1 MRNILLTIAYDGTDF
16 YGWQIQ
22 PDCPTVQGEIEKA
35 LRRVTGQE
43 ISISGTGRTD
53 RGVHALGQCATF
65 SIGDGI
71 PTGRIAYALNNSL
84 PGGIRIVSAE
94 EKPEGFHARFDAK
107 GKTYRYRLLLT
118 GSRSAESTGEGL
130 TGGQTAS
137 QPILY
142 LRDHVYQV
150 RGPLDIGEM
159 RKAAAAM
166 EGTHDFACFQAA
178 GGEERE
184 TTVRTVYKV
193 DITERLLDHGFFPEE
208 EGAHVLDIDVTGDG
222 FLYNMVRIMAGT
234 LVDVGTGRISA
245 AEVPAIIES
254 GDREKAGHT
263 APPQG
268 LYLMRVYF
276 EEETDHGEK

>member
-1 MRNILLTIAYDGTDF
+1 MRTILLTIAYDGTDY

-22 PDCPTVQGEIEKA
+22 PDRPTVQGEIEKA

-43 ISISGTGRTD
+43 IPINGTGRTD
-53 RGVHALGQCATF
+53 RGVHAMGQCATF
-65 SIGDGI
+65 RIGDGI
-71 PTGRIAYALNNSL
+71 PTDRIAYALNNSL
-84 PGGIRIVSAE
+84 PGGIRILRAE

-107 GKTYRYRLLLT
+107 GKTYRYRLLLDAA
-118 GSRSAESTGEGL
+118 GKDSEAAPL
-130 TGGQTAS
+130 
-137 QPILY
+137 LY

-150 RGPLDIGEM
+150 KQPLDVAAM

-184 TTVRTVYKV
+184 TTVRTVYRV
-193 DITERLLDHGFFPEE
+193 ELTERFLSEGFFPEE
-208 EGAHVLDIDVTGDG
+208 KGAHVLDIDVTGDG

-234 LVDVGTGRISA
+234 LVDVGSGRIDA
-245 AEVPAIIES
+245 AEMPAIIDS
-254 GDREKAGHT
+254 LDRARAGHT

-276 EEETDHGEK
+276 GEEFEHGEK

>member
-1 MRNILLTIAYDGTDF
+1 MRTILLTIAYDGTDY

-22 PDCPTVQGEIEKA
+22 PDLPTVQGEIEKA
-35 LRRVTGQE
+35 LHRVTGKE
-43 ISISGTGRTD
+43 IHINGTGRTD
-53 RGVHALGQCATF
+53 RGVHAYGQCATF
-65 SIGDGI
+65 RIGDGI
-71 PTGRIAYALNNSL
+71 PTERIAYALNNSL
-84 PGGIRIVSAE
+84 PGGIRIVRAE

-118 GSRSAESTGEGL
+118 DRERKDAAAL
-130 TGGQTAS
+130 TAGGVQQS
-137 QPILY
+137 GRQVLF
-142 LRDHVYQV
+142 LRNYVYQV
-150 RGPLDIGEM
+150 KQPLDLAAM

-184 TTVRTVYKV
+184 TTVRTVYRV
-193 DITERLLDHGFFPEE
+193 ELTERFLEEGFFPEE

-234 LVDVGTGRISA
+234 LVDVGSGRIGA
-245 AEVPAIIES
+245 ADVPAIIES
-254 GDREKAGHT
+254 ADREKAGHT

-276 EEETDHGEK
+276 EEDFGHGEE

>member
-1 MRNILLTIAYDGTDF
+1 MRTILLTIAYDGTDYF
-16 YGWQIQ
+16 GWQIQ

-43 ISISGTGRTD
+43 IHISGTGRTD
-53 RGVHALGQCATF
+53 RGVHAYGQCATF
-65 SIGDGI
+65 RIGDGI
-71 PTGRIAYALNNSL
+71 PTDRIAYALNNSL

-107 GKTYRYRLLLT
+107 GKTYRYRLLLADR
-118 GSRSAESTGEGL
+118 GESGCKVPAR
-130 TGGQTAS
+130 Q
-137 QPILY
+137 ILY
-142 LRDHVYQV
+142 LRDHVYEV
-150 RGPLDIGEM
+150 RQPLDIAAM
-159 RKAAAAM
+159 RRAAAAM

-193 DITERLLDHGFFPEE
+193 ELTERFLKDGFFPEE
-208 EGAHVLDIDVTGDG
+208 EGAHILDIDVTGDG

-234 LVDVGTGRISA
+234 LVDVGSGRIDA
-245 AEVPAIIES
+245 ADVPAIIES
-254 GDREKAGHT
+254 ADRTRAGHT

-276 EEETDHGEK
+276 EEDTYHGEE